1 MITLESFVESDVVEK
16 AYKYSGKSFLYE
28 LACQPMMHTTGV
40 FVARHVRLQRH
51 GEGVLDFADDED
63 AVEGA
68 DAVKIA

>member
-1 MITLESFVESDVVEK
+1 MSVQTVHSPTLH
-16 AYKYSGKSFLYE
+16 
-28 LACQPMMHTTGV
+28 MMHTTGV
-40 FVARHVRLQRH
+40 FVDRHVRLQRH

>member
-1 MITLESFVESDVVEK
+1 MVIFTMSVQTVHSPTL
-16 AYKYSGKSFLYE
+16 Y
-28 LACQPMMHTTGV
+28 MMHTTGV
-40 FVARHVRLQRH
+40 FVDRHVRLQRY

>member
-1 MITLESFVESDVVEK
+1 MSVQTVHSPTLH
-16 AYKYSGKSFLYE
+16 
-28 LACQPMMHTTGV
+28 MMHTMGV

>member
-1 MITLESFVESDVVEK
+1 MRPKPQQNRFKSTL
-16 AYKYSGKSFLYE
+16 
-28 LACQPMMHTTGV
+28 PHTTGSKNT
-40 FVARHVRLQRH
+40 RHVRLQRH

>member
-1 MITLESFVESDVVEK
+1 MVIFTMSVQKVHSPTLH
-16 AYKYSGKSFLYE
+16 
-28 LACQPMMHTTGV
+28 MMHTTGV